1 MLVVGAGATSEQVVR
16 HLRDRG
22 SPQVRILNRTASN
35 AEALAACFGGTVLAW
50 EDVRSGLE
58 WADFAVTS
66 VASSAPV
73 LTRELLETSMNA
85 RAERPLMIIDLGV
98 PRNVAPSAGH
108 IHNVYLYDI
117 DHLSEIVQQN
127 KRSRE
132 KEIPRAECI
141 IEEHIQ
147 NFVRWHSWKAM
158 NAPVEAVPEGDAS
171 SLTSA
176 IWNP

>member
-1 MLVVGAGATSEQVVR
+1 VR

-50 EDVRSGLE
+50 EDVQSGLE
-58 WADFAVTS
+58 WADLAVTS
-66 VASSAPV
+66 VASPAPV
-73 LTRELLETSMNA
+73 LAHELLATAMRA

-98 PRNVAPSAGH
+98 PRNVAASAAQ

-117 DHLSEIVQQN
+117 DHLTEIVQQN
-127 KRSRE
+127 KRARE

-141 IEEHIQ
+141 IEEQIE
-147 NFVRWHSWKAM
+147 NFVRWHSWKAA
-158 NAPVEAVPEGDAS
+158 NHPVEAVPKGEAS